1 MTHPNDR
8 PIDELRLELVVERS
22 MRHVTHQ
29 TKHLKGRDK
38 KALQEEWLEFSA
50 LQWDE
55 LDIQWMQ
62 DYRMWED

>member
-29 TKHLKGRDK
+29 PKRLKGRDK

-50 LQWDE
+50 LQWDD